1 MNRPDALLVAPQL
14 TDAIVLKN
22 RLKVCALLFALGSLC
37 LARDLSAFTVAVTAA
52 GMKQA
57 PSVVTAKMRRVDG
70 EQMPAAD
77 LQLAVGTP
85 TEVDLSDGTWEITV
99 TSPGLWAAPVY
110 ATGSQAVTLQVWPR
124 GVITGTLGGKSPASG
139 DLVVNFVPTQ
149 STENEVRPAGTTMCG
164 FLNREWSCLLPTGEH
179 DLRFSLTG
187 FATEFRWGVKVG
199 EETAVALGQ
208 LDFTPG
214 SSVFGKVQLRN
225 VAMSE
230 ILRSAEV
237 SLTPANTDP
246 SLGNVRQYTT
256 RPDGGGFFQIRGL
269 APGEYSLRAW
279 TKDLISETRTVQVIA
294 QTNASLKEP
303 LLLAKPSRIS
313 ITITPPLD
321 ENRRPWQVEL
331 LRMQHGANH
340 MDVMDRS
347 LASAKGAWSQHRVL
361 PGDYLLTIGQQDGSE
376 WRTEELT
383 VRSEDGDLPIE
394 IILKSERVA
403 GRVTLGDRPV
413 AARVR
418 FGGEH
423 GPGLVADEDGRFEGT
438 IPTPPKE
445 GEITLLVTSETP
457 DIQRTLVL
465 KGDRSPDGALYFDI
479 QLPATTII
487 GRTINEDGSSEPSAV
502 VTLRSKDD
510 RVFEQMFSNEDGSFQ
525 FAGFDPGLYALQAD
539 AFQKLSA
546 VVYVEARSDGS
557 SSTDLVLRAHEQ
569 VRGQVSM
576 RGAPVAGAVI
586 HALPRNVKTSFGL
599 TETSDAAGRFVLKLP
614 PGTITY
620 DVIAFPRGFYVT
632 AARITRDPKQYLGV
646 EVGQDG
652 GTLHIDAPEDEVLL
666 LLVHAGGEFS
676 LPWVARESGGVVSG
690 ENGRRRLTIPNLE
703 SGNYSVCRKQKCTSV
718 YVPRFATASVTVAD

>member
-1 MNRPDALLVAPQL
+1 MNRLDARLTAPRRR
-14 TDAIVLKN
+14 DSAVLRN
-22 RLKVCALLFALGSLC
+22 RVKVCALSFALSSLS
-37 LARDLSAFTVAVTAA
+37 LAGDVSAFTVAVTAA

-57 PSVVTAKMRRVDG
+57 PSVVTAELRRVDG
-70 EQMPAAD
+70 EPAATAK
-77 LQLAVGTP
+77 LQLAVGAP
-85 TEVDLSDGTWEITV
+85 TDVNLIDGTWEITV

-110 ATGSQAVTLQVWPR
+110 ATRSQAVTLQVWPR
-124 GVITGTLGGKSPASG
+124 GVIAGTLGGKSPASG
-139 DLVVNFVPTQ
+139 DLVVSFVPTQ

-164 FLNREWSCLLPTGEH
+164 VLNREWSCLLPAGEH

-199 EETAVALGQ
+199 DETAVAIGQ
-208 LDFTPG
+208 LNLTPG

-225 VAMSE
+225 VATSE
-230 ILRSAEV
+230 ILQAAEV
-237 SLTPANTDP
+237 SLTPVNTDP
-246 SLGNVRQYTT
+246 SLGKVRQYATK
-256 RPDGGGFFQIRGL
+256 PDGRGFFQIRGL

-313 ITITPPLD
+313 VTITPPLD
-321 ENRRPWQVEL
+321 ENRKPWQVEL
-331 LRMQHGANH
+331 LRMQHGANR

-347 LASAKGAWSQHRVL
+347 LASPKGAWSQRRVL

-376 WRTEELT
+376 WRTEEFR

-394 IILKSERVA
+394 IILRSERVA
-403 GRVTLGDRPV
+403 GKVTLGDRPV
-413 AARVR
+413 AAKVR
-418 FGGEH
+418 FGSEH

-438 IPTPPKE
+438 IPTPPKD
-445 GEITLLVTSETP
+445 GEVTLLVTSETP

-487 GRTINEDGSSEPSAV
+487 GRTINDDGSPEPSAI

-510 RVFEQMFSNEDGSFQ
+510 RVFEQMFSSEDGSFQ

-539 AFQKLSA
+539 AFQKLSS
-546 VVYVEARSDGS
+546 VVDVEARSEGS
-557 SSTDLVLRAHEQ
+557 SSTDLVLRAQEQ

-586 HALPRNVKTSFGL
+586 HALPRNTKTSLGP
-599 TETSDAAGRFVLKLP
+599 TATSDAAGRFVLKLP
-614 PGTITY
+614 PGTTTY

-632 AARITRDPKQYLGV
+632 SARITRDPKKHLGV

-652 GTLHIDAPEDEVLL
+652 GTLHVDAPEDEVLL

-676 LPWVARESGGVVSG
+676 LPWVAQESGGVVSS